1 MTDILRRIG
10 TSKRSVTRLVPVAFA
25 GMLAIVVA
33 ADTASA
39 ETLEH
44 LRTQLGNSKVP
55 AGSIP
60 GHPDQNI
67 AKKPPPTAVPRPA
80 QIDSPGIG
88 GKPVPLHQE
97 PYVPKSDDE

>member
-1 MTDILRRIG
+1 MTEILRRIG
-10 TSKRSVTRLVPVAFA
+10 TSKRSATRLVPVAFA
-25 GMLAIVVA
+25 GILTFVVA
-33 ADTASA
+33 PDTASA

>member
-44 LRTQLGNSKVP
+44 LRNQLGNSKVP

-67 AKKPPPTAVPRPA
+67 AKKPPPTRVPPPA
-80 QIDSPGIG
+80 QINSPGTG

>member
-44 LRTQLGNSKVP
+44 LRTQLSKSKVP

-67 AKKPPPTAVPRPA
+67 AKKLPPTPVPPPA
-80 QIDSPGIG
+80 PGG
-88 GKPVPLHQE
+88 G
-97 PYVPKSDDE
+97 